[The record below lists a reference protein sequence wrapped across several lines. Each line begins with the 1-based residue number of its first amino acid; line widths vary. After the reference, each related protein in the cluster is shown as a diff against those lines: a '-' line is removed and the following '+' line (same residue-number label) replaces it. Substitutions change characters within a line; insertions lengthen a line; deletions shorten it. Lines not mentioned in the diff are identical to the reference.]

1 MRYFGFFILEIS
13 AKFSL
18 RAANFSIFRMALKL
32 VVTTN
37 VEGDVF
43 ELILNNS
50 RYGVGRRHDNDLR
63 IKETYISGYH
73 AELVRDAEG
82 NYELADL
89 GSSNGTYRN
98 GRRLAGREVIKAGD
112 VLKFG
117 ILKVEV
123 KQHATGGPK
132 IVALKDHPAFA
143 RVESEAPLAVAAAR
157 NGASTSAVATASE
170 PAMAVATRMAPEPV
184 KNGAGHEALEK
195 LWQARLDA
203 EKKVSAGHLELV
215 RERDDELK
223 ELRQELAGMR
233 VSLTNTQKEAGSMRE
248 AAELAAR
255 EAKAV
260 AGKLEQSGADSD
272 KAAAELAARETELR
286 QIRKALEA
294 EQARADA
301 ALKEKERIEESV
313 KARADREAA
322 DAKKRSEEL
331 DASRGEVKKLRQQ
344 LESAAAELDVAKRQR
359 AEREKAEAELAAQRE
374 RESRKTNEA
383 LVASRGETEALRKQ
397 LEESVSAA
405 KGAAGENERL
415 SAALAGKDAE
425 IGGLTA
431 KLAEAAAQVLS
442 LQALGEKLAKA
453 ESRLATES
461 STREEVLRELGDRES
476 ELAAGRLRIESLE
489 AEIRRLGQDAGEARD
504 GFSRELAD
512 SRKRIDESTAE
523 IARLTGERDEANRQL
538 ELNRSEISKKEAR
551 TRKEQTALA
560 DRVAE
565 LEQSLEVARAEAEA
579 KSITL
584 ATMEERSGGLESRL
598 AELLPLEGKLASTE
612 LALKEALSQAGD
624 LDGEKSVALK
634 RIAALEEQLRE
645 EGEARR
651 ALAAV
656 IDEKSAELEGAKA
669 AAATEKNEQKAAL
682 EKARKEAVAEA
693 KAVAKSH
700 QTELARLEKRIA
712 ETERELED
720 SRRLSVEAGERAS
733 ALAQECEEWRERS
746 GESVGALEGLRAE
759 LAEALAARDVF
770 AGEKEDLIA
779 GTAKQVAELQAA
791 KSEANGLRMELKRIR
806 EESEKSIDE
815 LNGKL
820 RSRVAELD
828 TNLARE
834 CIWADEAVQ
843 KLAALELRL
852 GERETELKTARGES
866 DQLRAR
872 SEESAR
878 ALGRIQAELSREIAE
893 RTRLAATLEERVEQS
908 NRQLAEI
915 GQLKLSIE
923 SKEREIV
930 EREQQLQHNEA
941 EAVQTL
947 RAALAEQESLQ
958 RAAEEKAAR
967 TLREKQTLSGS
978 FERLRAQLE
987 QTEEELRRTREAGE
1001 ELRHAKGL
1009 IARRLEK
1016 EESSNI
1022 ELAARIKEEA
1032 IAALAHRELI
1042 EKLEQQI
1049 RENESEAVQRERE
1062 QVLALQAD
1070 LSRASRRATEDERRH
1085 RELQTEIARLEGLR
1099 QQAEARILALESNLV
1114 ERESETLQ
1122 TRELLTATEG
1132 RRVELATRL
1141 AGELST
1147 IESHARTIA
1156 TLRQELADT
1165 HARFTSTEASLV
1177 ARHHE
1182 EKEALLVELRAERL
1196 QREGLAI
1203 ELDNTREGLSEALR
1217 HAREDSVKRQAALL
1231 AQGNEKLAGIED
1243 ELSAVIRD
1251 REEVERQRNAL
1262 EDELNQR
1269 EEEIEALA
1277 ERVEDLEIRLRE
1289 EGEARHA
1296 VLRHL
1301 ETTREGFSGMLRSN
1315 WDHLSE
1321 TRLRLSDE
1329 TEDRIEAEREIER
1342 TRAEIARLNEALD
1355 ESQRERRTLV
1365 REWEDRYETLRQEK
1379 LTLASEDA
1387 DLRGIREQIQ
1397 QATGEKRAIE
1407 DQMAAL
1413 AVALRE
1419 SQGREAEFRAQ
1430 REALVAEREQL
1441 KAGLNAARLELSL
1454 MQKRTAEYREQAA
1467 KQEETIAAA
1476 ERRIQSL
1483 RKLETEIENA
1493 VERKRQH
1500 QLLSRGDVFSDSVEP
1515 PKADGGVPDE
1525 EFFRKLI
1532 ARLDLIDDLAK
1543 RYDNKWLYPRVAEQL
1558 GVLKRGFVDFLQD
1571 HSVRQF
1577 DLQPGTVLSLAER
1590 KRIKLVS
1597 NGAARKSENGAADH
1611 PSCVVET
1618 IRPGYILQN
1627 GNRDVIIR
1635 KAEVVVS

>member
-13 AKFSL
+13 AKFST
-18 RAANFSIFRMALKL
+18 RAANFSIFLMALKL

-43 ELILNNS
+43 ELVLNNS

-73 AELVRDAEG
+73 AELVRDDEG
-82 NYELADL
+82 RYLLADL
-89 GSSNGTYRN
+89 GSSNGTFLN
-98 GRRLAGREVIKAGD
+98 GRRLAGKEAIKAGD

-123 KQHATGGPK
+123 KEHAAGGPK
-132 IVALKDHPAFA
+132 IVALADHPAFA
-143 RVESEAPLAVAAAR
+143 RAEAGTPVAVATR
-157 NGASTSAVATASE
+157 NGSSTSAVATA
-170 PAMAVATRMAPEPV
+170 AGVAAAVATRKAPEPA
-184 KNGAGHEALEK
+184 KTGAGHEALEK
-195 LWQARLDA
+195 MWQARLDA
-203 EKKVSAGHLELV
+203 ERKVSAGHLELV
-215 RERDDELK
+215 RERDDKLK
-223 ELRQELAGMR
+223 ELRRELAGMR
-233 VSLTNTQKEAGSMRE
+233 ESLTNTRKEAESVRK
-248 AAELAAR
+248 AAELSA
-255 EAKAV
+255 EEVKTV
-260 AGKLEQSGADSD
+260 AGKLEQQAADSE

-294 EQARADA
+294 EQARVDA
-301 ALKEKERIEESV
+301 AWREKEGIEKSAKV
-313 KARADREAA
+313 QADREAA
-322 DAKKRSEEL
+322 DAKKLTGELAANREEV
-331 DASRGEVKKLRQQ
+331 RQLRQQ

-359 AEREKAEAELAAQRE
+359 TEREKAEAELAAQRE

-383 LVASRGETEALRKQ
+383 LVAIRGETEALRKQ

-425 IGGLTA
+425 IVEITA
-431 KLAEAAAQVLS
+431 KLAETSARVRS
-442 LQALGEKLAKA
+442 LQSISEELAQAK
-453 ESRLATES
+453 SSLATES
-461 STREEVLRELGDRES
+461 STREEVLRELADRES

-489 AEIRRLGQDAGEARD
+489 AELRRLGQDADETRD
-504 GFSRELAD
+504 GLSRELTD

-538 ELNRSEISKKEAR
+538 ELNRSEISKKEAL

-560 DRVAE
+560 DRVSE
-565 LEQSLEVARAEAEA
+565 LEQSLEAARAEAEA
-579 KSITL
+579 KSTTL
-584 ATMEERSGGLESRL
+584 ARLEERSGGLESRI
-598 AELLPLEGKLASTE
+598 AELLPLEGKLAGAE

-634 RIAALEEQLRE
+634 RIATLEEQLRA

-651 ALAAV
+651 ALAAA
-656 IDEKSAELEGAKA
+656 IDEKSAELDAAKA
-669 AAATEKNEQKAAL
+669 AAAAEKNEQKAAL
-682 EKARKEAVAEA
+682 EKVRKEAGAEA
-693 KAVAKSH
+693 KAVAKAH
-700 QTELARLEKRIA
+700 QTELARLEKRIT
-712 ETERELED
+712 ETERELEE
-720 SRRLSVEAGERAS
+720 SRRLSAEAGERS
-733 ALAQECEEWRERS
+733 AVLAKECEEWRERS
-746 GESVGALEGLRAE
+746 GESVGALDCLRAE
-759 LAEALAARDVF
+759 LAEALAARDAL
-770 AGEKEDLIA
+770 AGEKDALAVETTKQVGELQ
-779 GTAKQVAELQAA
+779 TAKA
-791 KSEANGLRMELKRIR
+791 EANGLRMELNRLR

-834 CIWADEAVQ
+834 RIRADEASQ
-843 KLAALELRL
+843 KLAAAETQL
-852 GERETELKTARGES
+852 GERETELKSTRSEA

-878 ALGRIQAELSREIAE
+878 TLGRIQAELNREIAE
-893 RTRLAATLEERVEQS
+893 RTRLAATLKERVEQT

-915 GQLKLSIE
+915 DQLKLALE

-941 EAVQTL
+941 EAVQKL
-947 RAALAEQESLQ
+947 KAALAEQESLQ
-958 RAAEEKAAR
+958 LAAEEKAAR

-1001 ELRHAKGL
+1001 ELKHAKGL

-1016 EESSNI
+1016 EEASNI

-1032 IAALAHRELI
+1032 IAAIAHRELI

-1070 LSRASRRATEDERRH
+1070 LSRASRRAAEDERRH
-1085 RELQTEIARLEGLR
+1085 REFQVEIARLDGLR
-1099 QQAEARILALESNLV
+1099 QQAEARILALETNLV

-1132 RRVELATRL
+1132 QRVELSTRL
-1141 AGELST
+1141 AAELST
-1147 IESHARTIA
+1147 IESHARTIE
-1156 TLRQELADT
+1156 TLRHELAET
-1165 HARFTSTEASLV
+1165 HARFTSTEAALI

-1182 EKEALLVELRAERL
+1182 EKESLLVELRAERL

-1243 ELSAVIRD
+1243 ELTAVIRD

-1277 ERVEDLEIRLRE
+1277 ERIEDLEIRLRE
-1289 EGEARHA
+1289 EDEARQG

-1301 ETTREGFSGMLRSN
+1301 DTTREGFSEMLRSN

-1329 TEDRIEAEREIER
+1329 TEDRIEAETELDR

-1355 ESQRERRTLV
+1355 ESQRERRTLA

-1387 DLRGIREQIQ
+1387 DLREIREQIQ

-1407 DQMAAL
+1407 DQMVSL

-1454 MQKRTAEYREQAA
+1454 MQKRTTDYRDQAA

-1483 RKLETEIENA
+1483 RKLEAEIENA

-1500 QLLSRGDVFSDSVEP
+1500 QLLSRGDVFSDSVEL
-1515 PKADGGVPDE
+1515 PKADGGNVPDE

-1532 ARLDLIDDLAK
+1532 AKLDLIDDLAK

-1577 DLQPGTVLSLAER
+1577 DLQPGTVLSLTER

-1597 NGAARKSENGAADH
+1597 NGATRKENGSTDH

-1618 IRPGYILQN
+1618 IRPGYIFQK
-1627 GNRDVIIR
+1627 GTKDVIIR